1 MDLRKLKLTG
11 KQASDALE
19 ASGLICNKNSVPGET
34 LPPQITSGLRF
45 GVSAGTTRGFQEKEF
60 TMIGE
65 WISEVLKA
73 LSKGEKMKMISTSI
87 NGKVLELTREFPIYE
102 NET

>member
-1 MDLRKLKLTG
+1 MDLRNLQLTG

-34 LPPQITSGLRF
+34 QPPQITSGLRF

-65 WISEVLKA
+65 WISEVLNA
-73 LSKGEKMKMISTSI
+73 LSKGKKMKMISTSI

-102 NET
+102 NES